1 VGDGH
6 ATIEHEFFDFAER
19 QREAEYSHT
28 QWEIASTGYRCP
40 LYDGDVL
47 STDDS
52 PSTTINPKI
61 IPPHQPT

>member
-1 VGDGH
+1 MSSSTSRNDSGK
-6 ATIEHEFFDFAER
+6 R
-19 QREAEYSHT
+19 KYSHT
-28 QWEIASTGYRCP
+28 HREITSTGYRCP
-40 LYDGDVL
+40 LYDSDVL